1 MPGPAVS
8 HTAPAQ
14 PAFGAASR
22 AALRH
27 LKQTRPARTA
37 PPPALDAQA
46 ADSEASNAAAMLETP
61 QLKALEVQPASPPR
75 QPGPRHSRSL
85 SVSAA
90 RGTLSAHICHAS
102 VQCHSHAPPST
113 MVKLAKHPRRVV
125 AHARR
130 SSCIHMRYRCTCQ
143 QRPLHKCMCPAP
155 ALAASTRQMATYSS
169 AKGARVGPA
178 WRLPEHVQ
186 CRAASHRRQSA
197 PKGQSWHAGL
207 RVAEVSSETRSPA
220 TTVRPAP
227 GPTAA

>member
-1 MPGPAVS
+1 MHVDALCAQRAMRNQGRPMPGPAAS
-8 HTAPAQ
+8 HPAPAQ

-90 RGTLSAHICHAS
+90 RETLSAHICHAS

-113 MVKLAKHPRRVV
+113 MVMLAKHPRRVV
-125 AHARR
+125 AYARR
-130 SSCIHMRYRCTCQ
+130 SPCIHMQHRCTCQ
-143 QRPLHKCMCPAP
+143 QRPLHKACV
-155 ALAASTRQMATYSS
+155 Q
-169 AKGARVGPA
+169 
-178 WRLPEHVQ
+178 RL
-186 CRAASHRRQSA
+186 
-197 PKGQSWHAGL
+197 
-207 RVAEVSSETRSPA
+207 RSLPLHGKWPR
-220 TTVRPAP
+220 TVRLKERA
-227 GPTAA
+227 